1 VCIKELFD
9 GGYLR
14 EDIWRNDA
22 TAIANFIHSGPD
34 TDEWIDKVLSDP
46 VGGKETVAKSRF

>member
-1 VCIKELFD
+1 MFFD

-14 EDIWRNDA
+14 EDIWHYDA
-22 TAIANFIHSGPD
+22 TAIANFINSGPD

-46 VGGKETVAKSRF
+46 VGGKEAVAKSRF

>member
-9 GGYLR
+9 GGYIR

-22 TAIANFIHSGPD
+22 TAIAIIINPSPD

-46 VGGKETVAKSRF
+46 VSGKEAVATSRF